1 MRANRIMAA
10 LCVLMGMACGDDGSG
25 PPPADPPVVT
35 SLSATSVTPGQTITI
50 TGSNFSPTA
59 AENTVTFA
67 NPLSA
72 IKATTATTTQ
82 LTVVVDKDATD
93 GPVTVMTAGGSDTS

>member
-1 MRANRIMAA
+1 MRANRIIAA
-10 LCVLMGMACGDDGSG
+10 LCVLMGMACGDDGGSG
-25 PPPADPPVVT
+25 PPPGDPPIVT
-35 SLSATSVTPGQTITI
+35 SLSTTTAAPGQTITI
-50 TGSNFSPTA
+50 TGSKFSPTA

-93 GPVTVMTAGGSDTS
+93 GPVTVTTS